1 VIKLYGHE
9 ISGNSYKARLMLS
22 LLSLDYE
29 WITVDL
35 MSGEHKKP
43 EYLALNP
50 FGQVPLLVDEST
62 QLPDAQA
69 ILVYL
74 ARRYGGESWLPIAP
88 LPMAQVIRWLST
100 AAGEVRQGPETARLY
115 HLFGAGTKINID
127 RATQK
132 SEFILNQ
139 LEQHLSQ
146 RTWLEFEQPTIADV
160 AVFPYVALARDGKI
174 NLDAYPAILA
184 WIDRV
189 KQLPGY
195 RPMAGI

>member
-1 VIKLYGHE
+1 VIKLYGHK
-9 ISGNSYKARLMLS
+9 ISGNSHKARLMLS
-22 LLSLDYE
+22 LLHLDYE
-29 WITVDL
+29 WISVDL
-35 MSGEHKKP
+35 MKGAHKSP
-43 EYLALNP
+43 EYFAVNP
-50 FGQVPLLVDEST
+50 FGQVPLLVDGEI

-74 ARRYGGESWLPIAP
+74 ARQYGGESWLPIAP

-100 AAGEVRQGPETARLY
+100 AAGEVRQGPEHARLY
-115 HLFGAGTKINID
+115 HLFGAGTNINID

-139 LEQHLSQ
+139 LEQHLTQ
-146 RTWLEFEQPTIADV
+146 RTWLEFEHPTIADV
-160 AVFPYVALARDGKI
+160 AVFPYIALARDGKI
-174 NLDAYPAILA
+174 NLDAYPQILA

-195 RPMAGI
+195 IPMAGI